1 MLRKKQCSW
10 IIFAYTLIGILLVVF
25 VALLA
30 GCEGKIEGAVR
41 TGESS
46 QLLGL
51 RIAVDPLSAQA
62 QSQSSPLTWPDQVRN
77 LKREQGAKES
87 PRFALEAQDASIR
100 PGQSLVST
108 HRFTGRNW
116 YPVVVT
122 NTGEAAIIV
131 RVWAIERQW
140 WAHGR
145 RMIDQ
150 TRIEPHARQ
159 GFPVRDLG
167 EKGEWYLDV
176 VADGEGPV
184 SFSGYVV

>member
-1 MLRKKQCSW
+1 MNNAYSFIKYISIVIVLALVFGAMLP
-10 IIFAYTLIGILLVVF
+10 
-25 VALLA
+25 A
-30 GCEGKIEGAVR
+30 GAQAD
-41 TGESS
+41 GERSG
-46 QLLGL
+46 GL